1 MKKHNLTMPQ
11 IKTLIQKV
19 QLSIGLHGKHSL
31 LLIILF
37 NLSSLVNAQS
47 FYNGSTGTSYS
58 ANPLSSTSNKVQWIY
73 GPSLFKSAGTS
84 GTAAPKGTI
93 TKVYFRLG
101 NTVSSSASYSNFT
114 ISLGQN
120 QGTSTTWGST
130 TFSTGLT
137 TVYSKSSFTMS
148 GATANSWYSIALNTP
163 FYYDPS
169 QSLVFELKVSS
180 GTGNLVAQTTTGGN
194 QRNYGASTATAGTV
208 ATGLVDF
215 GFDILA
221 ASQVDVS
228 ALGLTNGLNNTC
240 GVNSDPI
247 FVQIKNNGVVDIASG
262 QNIPVTTVVS
272 GAGNA
277 TFNKFF
283 NKALQVGVTDTI
295 HMGNLNTAALTG
307 AINLRSSISYIPL
320 DSVRANDS
328 NLTTKSFL
336 GSTKVTLGFNVTT
349 ACDTVKFANIT
360 KDPCSAITSYRWDFD
375 NGKSS
380 TTFSPKQTYTS
391 PGTYNVKL
399 LVFYS
404 SGFKDSL
411 IKQVI
416 VYPKPQANFNA
427 NNQCLGVPIDF
438 ANFSYGTN
446 TYRWSFGDA
455 GTSTAA
461 NPSRTYTAS
470 GAYSVKL
477 VATNGNGCRDS
488 ITKTVTVYAK
498 PIANF
503 TVSNACEGST
513 SFFNNTSSGGATYNW
528 DLGDGTSSSFFNP
541 AKIYSVAGSYGIIL
555 NVASSQGCTDKIT
568 KSVTIFSLPVASFTV
583 KDNCK
588 GTPTALTNTS
598 TGASSYLW
606 NFGDGSTTSTSISP
620 AKTYN
625 KTGTFDIKLT
635 VTSANGCTHSVT
647 KPVNIFTIPTAY
659 FSANDVCI
667 GTQTDFTN
675 QSVMPSGGGD
685 YIWRFGD
692 GNTSKADNPS
702 YKYSSAGSYDVHLV
716 AISSAG
722 CKDSAIIGLS
732 VFDKPNPSFTA
743 ADVCDG
749 KAVQFVNTSSGTVS
763 QTWNF
768 GDGSNGNAFS
778 PSRTYTTPGIYKVI
792 LTSTNANN
800 CSNVYEG
807 NVTVKTNPELVFSAS
822 NHCLGSEETFTN
834 FSSGAASFTWRFG
847 DGDSSKSTQA
857 IHTYRNSGTYSIK
870 LIGVSAKGCSVEQ
883 TKSIKV
889 FPRPT
894 PAFNAPTVCY
904 GLTTQFS
911 NASSGAVSY
920 AWNFGDGSGS
930 SIQSN
935 PSYQYFNAG
944 NYKVILTATSSD
956 NCKEELAKTITVA
969 SLPVPIFLVQ
979 DACSGVDVKPTNAS
993 LGSYTSQKWN
1003 FGDGYTDTSKSPSHN
1018 YSNPGIFKIQLKLT
1032 SGLGCT
1038 DSTSKTILLYTKP
1051 IIKIIE
1057 NTEISKGYSTNL
1069 LASGGTDYL
1078 WSPAATLD
1086 NPNSAN
1092 PKATPDQ
1099 DTRYTVK
1106 VMNAFGCFDTASVN
1120 VTLKSDFAIEPQ
1132 NLITPNANGQNDVW
1146 KIKGIEFYPEAT
1158 VLVFDQWGRIILSEN
1173 NYKNTWDG
1181 TLKGKPLP
1189 DGTYYYVIS
1198 LPGTDRLYKGI
1209 VNILRN

>member
-1 MKKHNLTMPQ
+1 MPQ
-11 IKTLIQKV
+11 IKTLIKKV
-19 QLSIGLHGKHSL
+19 LPGISLSVKSSL
-31 LLIILF
+31 LAIILLTF
-37 NLSSLVNAQS
+37 TCLVKAQA
-47 FYNGSTGTSYS
+47 FYNGSSGTSYNS
-58 ANPLSSTSNKVQWIY
+58 VPLSSTSNKAQWIY
-73 GPSLFKSAGTS
+73 GPSLFKSSGTT

-93 TKVYFRLG
+93 TKIYFRLG
-101 NTVSSSASYSNFT
+101 NTVSSSATYSNFT

-120 QGTSTTWGST
+120 QGTSTTWSST
-130 TFSTGLT
+130 TFATGLT

-148 GATANSWYSIALNTP
+148 GATANSWYSITLNTP

-215 GFDILA
+215 GFDIVK
-221 ASQVDVS
+221 ASQNDLS
-228 ALGLTNGLNNTC
+228 IMGLTNGLSNTC
-240 GVNSDPI
+240 GVTSDPI
-247 FVQIKNNGVVDIASG
+247 FVQIKNTGAVDIASG
-262 QNIPVTTVVS
+262 QNIPVTTVIS
-272 GAGNA
+272 GAGSV

-307 AINLRSSISYIPL
+307 AINLRSAISYIPL

-349 ACDTVKFANIT
+349 VCDTVKFANIT

-375 NGKSS
+375 NGKNS
-380 TTFSPKQTYTS
+380 TTFSPKHSYTS

-399 LVFYS
+399 LVLYS

-427 NNQCLGVPIDF
+427 NNQCLGVAIDF
-438 ANFSYGTN
+438 SNFSYGTN
-446 TYRWSFGDA
+446 TYKWSFGDA
-455 GTSTAA
+455 GTSTTA

-488 ITKTVTVYAK
+488 ITKTVTVFAK
-498 PIANF
+498 PVANF
-503 TVSNACEGST
+503 TVSNACEGSN

-555 NVASSQGCTDKIT
+555 NVTSSQGCTDKIT
-568 KSVTIFSLPVASFTV
+568 KSVTIFSLPVASFAV

-588 GTPTALTNTS
+588 GVPTSLTNTS

-606 NFGDGSTTSTSISP
+606 NFGDGSATSTSISP
-620 AKTYN
+620 AKTYS
-625 KTGTFDIKLT
+625 KVGTFDIKLT

-692 GNTSKADNPS
+692 GNTSTLPNPS
-702 YKYSSAGSYDVHLV
+702 YKYSSSGSYDVHLV

-732 VFDKPNPSFTA
+732 IFDKPSPSFTA

-768 GDGSNGNAFS
+768 GDGSNGTAFS
-778 PSRTYTTPGIYKVI
+778 PSRTYANPGIYKVV
-792 LTSTNANN
+792 LTSTNSNN

-807 NVTVKTNPELVFSAS
+807 SVTVKTNPELVFSVS
-822 NHCLGSEETFTN
+822 NHCHGSEATFTN

-847 DGDSSKSTQA
+847 DGDSSKTTQA
-857 IHTYRNSGTYSIK
+857 NHTYANPGTYSIK

-904 GLTTQFS
+904 GLTTQFANTS
-911 NASSGAVSY
+911 TGAISY

-930 SIQSN
+930 STQSN

-956 NCKEELAKTITVA
+956 NCKEDLAKTITVA
-969 SLPVPIFLVQ
+969 ALPVPIFLVQ

-1051 IIKIIE
+1051 IIKITE

-1158 VLVFDQWGRIILSEN
+1158 VMVFDQWGRIILSEE

>member
-1 MKKHNLTMPQ
+1 MSK
-11 IKTLIQKV
+11 KTLMQVIQF
-19 QLSIGLHGKHSL
+19 SIRHLVKCSL
-31 LLIILF
+31 LAAVLL
-37 NLSSLVNAQS
+37 NVSGLVKAQA
-47 FYNGSTGTSYS
+47 FYNNASGTSY
-58 ANPLSSTSNKVQWIY
+58 NTIPLNDNTNNKAQWIY
-73 GPSLFKSAGTS
+73 GPSLFKTAGTS
-84 GTAAPKGTI
+84 GNVSPKGTI
-93 TKVYFRLG
+93 TKIYFRLG
-101 NTVSSSASYSNFT
+101 TTVNSSNTYSNFT

-120 QGTSTTWGST
+120 QGTSTTWSST
-130 TFSTGLT
+130 TFVTGLT

-148 GATANSWYSIALNTP
+148 GATATSWYSITLNTP
-163 FYYDPS
+163 FYYDPA
-169 QSLVFELKVSS
+169 QSLIFEIKSS
-180 GTGNLVAQTTTGGN
+180 AGIGNQLAQTTIGGN
-194 QRNYGASTATAGTV
+194 QRNYGGFAAGAGTL

-215 GFDILA
+215 GFDITK
-221 ASQVDVS
+221 ASQNDLSTV
-228 ALGLTNGLNNTC
+228 GITNGLTNTC
-240 GVNSDPI
+240 GVTSDPI
-247 FVQIKNNGVVDIASG
+247 FVQIKNTGVVDIASG
-262 QNIPVTTVVS
+262 KNISVRTEVS
-272 GAGNA
+272 GAGSV
-277 TFNKFF
+277 TFSKLF
-283 NKALQVGVTDTI
+283 NKALKAGSTDTI
-295 HMGNLNTAALTG
+295 HMGNLNTASYTGNLT
-307 AINLRSSISYIPL
+307 LKSSTSYVPL
-320 DSVRANDS
+320 DSVTANDT
-328 NLTTKSFL
+328 NVTVRSFL
-336 GSTKVTLGFNVTT
+336 GSTKVVLGFSFTT
-349 ACDTVKFANIT
+349 VCDTVKFTNST
-360 KDPCSAITSYRWDFD
+360 KDACNAVISYRWDFD

-380 TTFSPKQTYTS
+380 TTFSPRHSYSS

-404 SGFKDSL
+404 SGFKDS
-411 IKQVI
+411 ITRQVI
-416 VYPKPQANFNA
+416 VFAKPQANFDA
-427 NNQCLGVPIDF
+427 NNQCLGVAIDF
-438 ANFSYGTN
+438 SNFSYGTN
-446 TYRWSFGDA
+446 TFRWSFGDA
-455 GTSTAA
+455 GTSTVA
-461 NPSRTYTAS
+461 NPSRTYAAS

-488 ITKTVTVYAK
+488 ITKSVTVFAK
-498 PIANF
+498 PVANF
-503 TVSNACEGST
+503 SVSNACEGSN

-555 NVASSQGCTDKIT
+555 NVASAQGCTDKIS
-568 KSVTIFSLPVASFTV
+568 KSVTIFSLPVSSFTV

-588 GTPTALTNTS
+588 GVPTSFSNTS
-598 TGASSYLW
+598 TGAVSYLW
-606 NFGDGSTTSTSISP
+606 NFGDATSTSTSISP

-635 VTSANGCTHSVT
+635 VTSANGCTQSVT
-647 KPVNIFTIPTAY
+647 KPINIFTIPTAY

-667 GTQTDFTN
+667 GTQTDFSN
-675 QSVMPSGGGD
+675 QTAMPSGGGD

-692 GNTSKADNPS
+692 GKTSTLANPS
-702 YKYSSAGSYDVHLV
+702 YKYGSSGVYDVHLV

-722 CKDSAIIGLS
+722 CKDSAIIGLN

-749 KAVQFVNTSSGTVS
+749 KALQFINTSSGTVS

-768 GDGSNGNAFS
+768 GDGSNGSAFS
-778 PSRTYTTPGIYKVI
+778 PSRTYTAPGTYKVI
-792 LTSTNANN
+792 LTSKNANN
-800 CSNVYEG
+800 CTNVFEG

-822 NHCLGSEETFTN
+822 NHCLGSEATFTN

-857 IHTYRNSGTYSIK
+857 THTYLNSGTYSIK

-894 PAFNAPTVCY
+894 PSFSAPTVCY
-904 GLTTQFS
+904 GLTTQFT

-920 AWNFGDGSGS
+920 TWNFADGSGS
-930 SIQSN
+930 STQSN

-956 NCKEELAKTITVA
+956 NCKEDLAKTITVA

-993 LGSYTSQKWN
+993 LGSYTSQKWS
-1003 FGDGYTDTSKSPSHN
+1003 FGDGYNDTSKSPSHS
-1018 YSNPGIFKIQLKLT
+1018 YINPGIFKIQLKLT
-1032 SGLGCT
+1032 SGLGCM
-1038 DSTSKTILLYTKP
+1038 DSTSKTILIYTKP
-1051 IIKIIE
+1051 IIKISE
-1057 NTEISKGYSTNL
+1057 NIEISKGYSANL
-1069 LASGGTDYL
+1069 IASGGTDYL
-1078 WSPAATLD
+1078 WSPAGTLD

-1146 KIKGIEFYPEAT
+1146 KIKGIEFYPKAT
-1158 VLVFDQWGRIILSEN
+1158 VLVFDQWGRIILSEE

-1198 LPGTDRLYKGI
+1198 LPETDRLYKGI